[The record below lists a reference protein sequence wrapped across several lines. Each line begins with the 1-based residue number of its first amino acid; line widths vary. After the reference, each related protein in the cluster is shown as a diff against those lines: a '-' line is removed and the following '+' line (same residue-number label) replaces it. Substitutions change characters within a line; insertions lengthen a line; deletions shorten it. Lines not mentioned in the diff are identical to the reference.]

1 MTSNITLFKGTSLI
15 PEKNFALADL
25 VNGVKRNTISNYL
38 ATFISTPSRIMSF
51 NDQNYIKN
59 ALNLEIN
66 LNLGENILN
75 LEGGAWNYCQIVNKK
90 DNGTSETPAYYFIIE
105 MTWRSKEVVKLTL
118 LMDTINTIGA
128 NIDFTDKTFIRREHR
143 DRWEISGAS
152 AIGIVDKISEGITP
166 TLYKKK
172 ETTLSYNDWQNFKWY
187 LVYVN
192 RDNISETK
200 YNQVNPVKCLI
211 APEHTLTIY
220 MNGDGATES
229 YWENDVSYCISPIA
243 NNTNK
248 IGRVNAY
255 NGSDN
260 FMPVQVYDI
269 SEVDASSI
277 DLASYPTTK
286 TIVHYVLAQ
295 KSGSVYLV
303 TPFSKLYDKDRHL
316 LHTYTGTSI
325 VNATAVKFYGF
336 GGKITRIKNSSDP
349 YQITNKI
356 YSYGSE
362 AQITGIDELD
372 KTLDTLIKVVE
383 LPYSPLTYTT
393 FNYHII
399 FDYPVDTYADS
410 GNHYNFID
418 IKGFNLKYYES
429 LIDIS
434 TNDFSEIGE
443 MTKNLTTDF
452 LTNQLRSADF
462 ETKLYNSEL
471 YSKKFIYDSFDYEFK
486 FENMNRSESYG
497 IGTNFKFK
505 EISSLAITSKFLFDF
520 SPSWVEASPQS
531 DFSTILPI
539 SRNNEIILYTN
550 QYLNY
555 LRNQRDYDL
564 KVNETIKRIEI
575 TNTIASGV
583 SYASSKANAMASGAQ
598 TDSNIID
605 AGIQT
610 LAKGVQMGTIWDNIA
625 MREDAQRQK
634 EKELLRQKTS
644 VTGADDLG
652 LLSYYTK
659 GNYPKLVT
667 YAPSDTI
674 KKNLADLFHFKG
686 YNAGYYGEPQIFT
699 RLRFNYIEADISMRE
714 EISTFIAR
722 NYSQEILS
730 DYIRRWAG
738 GLTILHSLNNAT
750 PDFNQKYE
758 NWEYILKNY
767 LQ

>member
-1 MTSNITLFKGTSLI
+1 MTSNITLFKGTPLI

-25 VNGVKRNTISNYL
+25 VNGIKRNSISTYL
-38 ATFISTPSRIMSF
+38 GTYISTPTRMKSF
-51 NDQNYIKN
+51 NDQNYIKH

-66 LNLGENILN
+66 LTLGETALN

-90 DNGTSETPAYYFIIE
+90 DNGTFETPAFYFIIKME
-105 MTWRSKEVVKLTL
+105 WRSKEIVKLYL

-143 DRWEISGAS
+143 NRWSVSGAS

-192 RDNISETK
+192 KDNISETK

-229 YWENDVSYCISPIA
+229 YWESGVVYCISPIY

-248 IGRVNAY
+248 RGRVNAY

-277 DLASYPTTK
+277 DLATYPTTK

-295 KSGSVYLV
+295 KSGSTYIV
-303 TPFSKLYDKDRHL
+303 TPVSKLYDKDRNV
-316 LHTYTGTSI
+316 LHTYTGTSV
-325 VNATAVKFYGF
+325 VNATSVQFHGF
-336 GGKITRIKNSSDP
+336 GGKITRIKNSNDP
-349 YQITNKI
+349 YQLTSHI

-399 FDYPVDTYADS
+399 FDYPVDVYADS

-429 LIDIS
+429 SIDIS
-434 TNDFSEIGE
+434 TNDFAEIGE

-452 LTNQLRSADF
+452 FANQLRSVDF

-505 EISSLAITSKFLFDF
+505 QISSLAITSKFLFDF
-520 SPSWVEASPQS
+520 SPSWVESSPQS

-564 KVNETIKRIEI
+564 KVNEAIKNVEI

-583 SYASSKANAMASGAQ
+583 AYASSTANALASGTQ

-605 AGIQT
+605 AGIRT
-610 LAKGVQMGTIWDNIA
+610 IAKGVQMGTIWDNIA
-625 MREDAQRQK
+625 LRDEAQRQK

-652 LLSYYTK
+652 LLNYYTK
-659 GNYPKLVT
+659 GNFPKLVT

-699 RLRFNYIEADISMRE
+699 RLRFNYIEADISMYE

-730 DYIRRWAG
+730 DYIQRWAF
-738 GLTILHSLNNAT
+738 GLTILHSLNNT
-750 PDFNQKYE
+750 LPDFNQKYE
-758 NWEYILKNY
+758 NWEATLKTY